1 MIVDAHLHLY
11 RTARE
16 GMLGKAGYEIWEY
29 GDDDEVQFADHSGD
43 VTSAIRALDQA
54 GASVAVVTN
63 LLDVVRPGVA
73 PADDLRSLNQWLCD
87 LAAADRRFLPLIAVD
102 PGLLDVAENIAHLE
116 EMVQHHGAQ
125 GIKLHPPL
133 QRIDFADPAIW
144 PILEACVSLDVV
156 VVCHGG
162 PSRDGS
168 GRGEPDAIRPALDAV
183 PGLRISLAHM
193 GGATW
198 RQLPGLARDYP
209 HVSFDLSEIIEWI
222 GAPKAPS
229 PSEMADLIRAVGPQR
244 VMMGS
249 DFPWYDIDH
258 TVQKVLSLPGLSA
271 RERQAILGDNAVE
284 FFRLSL

>member
-16 GMLGKAGYEIWEY
+16 GVQGKAAYPIWEY
-29 GDDDEVQFADHSGD
+29 GERDEVQFADHSGD
-43 VTSAIRALDQA
+43 VESAIEAMDRA

-73 PADDLRSLNQWLCD
+73 PADDLRSLNRWLCD
-87 LAAADRRFLPLIAVD
+87 LAAVDRRFFPLIAVD
-102 PGLLDVAENIAHLE
+102 PNHLDVADNIAHLE

-133 QRIDFADPAIW
+133 QRIDLADPAVW
-144 PILEACVSLDVV
+144 PILEACVRLDVV

-162 PSRDGS
+162 PSRDGP
-168 GRGEPDAIRPALDAV
+168 GVGEPDAIRPVLEAV
-183 PGLRISLAHM
+183 PGLRIVLAHM

-209 HVSFDLSEIIEWI
+209 HVSFDLSEIIEWL

-229 PSEMADLIRAVGPQR
+229 PSEMADLIRAVGTQR

-258 TVQKVLSLPGLSA
+258 TVQQVSSLPGLSA
-271 RERQAILGDNAVE
+271 RDKEAILGGNAVE